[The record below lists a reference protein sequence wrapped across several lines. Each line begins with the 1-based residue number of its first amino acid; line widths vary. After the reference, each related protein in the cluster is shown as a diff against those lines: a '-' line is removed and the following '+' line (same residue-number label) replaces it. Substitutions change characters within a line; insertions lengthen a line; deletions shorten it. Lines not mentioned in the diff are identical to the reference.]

1 MGSLHVDSD
10 ILWRVGRKALTMIEV
25 RFEPLTDKHNR
36 YTVVIDGEVFCTTE
50 DDNKGFDLMITVE
63 KMRAIRNH

>member
-1 MGSLHVDSD
+1 
-10 ILWRVGRKALTMIEV
+10 MIDV
-25 RFEPLTDKHNR
+25 RFEPLADKRNL
-36 YTVVIDGEVFCTTE
+36 YTVVIDGEAFCTTE